1 VFTGANKTTTSRSN
15 KKNSN
20 TVADLADTNTPNNCY
35 YNLMNTIAIVG
46 YGRFGELLHELLA
59 PKFEL
64 AVIESEEARAA
75 LAREKSI
82 ELKDLARFD
91 TVIFAVPISS
101 LDSVVAAAAECISDN
116 QLVMDVCSVKVH
128 PANVLRKNL
137 PNAKLVASHPM
148 FGPDSASRGL
158 AGLQVAIC
166 PLNVSDDV
174 TAEVRGLWEDLGLDM
189 LITTPEAHD
198 KDSVLSQAFTYSIA
212 RIILGMELSNV
223 QLTTRS
229 FNAITEVAYLSG
241 KDSPQLF
248 HDMLYYNP
256 YFPAMKAELIGS
268 IKSTL
273 EKLDEIETEQHTS
286 EIFSTQRKA

>member
-1 VFTGANKTTTSRSN
+1 VFTGAKKTTTGRSN

-64 AVIESEEARAA
+64 AVIENEEARAA
-75 LAREKSI
+75 LAREKSIELI

-128 PANVLRKNL
+128 PANVLRKYL
-137 PNAKLVASHPM
+137 PNAKLVATHPM

-158 AGLQVAIC
+158 SGLQVAIC
-166 PLNVSDDV
+166 PLNATDEV
-174 TAEVRGLWEDLGLDM
+174 TTEVCSLWEGLGLDV
-189 LITTPEAHD
+189 IVTTPEAHD

-212 RIILGMELSNV
+212 HIILGMELNDIK
-223 QLTTRS
+223 LTTRS

-241 KDSPQLF
+241 KDSQQLF

-256 YFPAMKAELIGS
+256 YFSDMKKELIGS
-268 IKSTL
+268 IDSTL
-273 EKLDEIETEQHTS
+273 EKLDEIESEQRKS
-286 EIFSTQRKA
+286 GIFSS